1 MEAIGLTYVLRK
13 MTSLFRTVKGCKT
26 VSYDNK
32 LGMFTQEKSKLERN
46 HGFQLYCRL
55 LCGVQPH
62 IIEVRGKA
70 GFPFKEKLSAGP
82 KRRGCSGGVSMH
94 RGDLGM
100 RWDSVTF
107 TFPSVLKI
115 YDPKIYLVSLILK

>member
-1 MEAIGLTYVLRK
+1 MA
-13 MTSLFRTVKGCKT
+13 
-26 VSYDNK
+26 
-32 LGMFTQEKSKLERN
+32 
-46 HGFQLYCRL
+46 FQLYCRL

-62 IIEVRGKA
+62 IIEVRGK
-70 GFPFKEKLSAGP
+70 GRIPIQGKTFCWSKEK
-82 KRRGCSGGVSMH
+82 GCSGVSMH

-115 YDPKIYLVSLILK
+115 YDPKIYPSQFNIEMSCIFHSKEGELFNRYRREEKNMISIILCQSH